1 MAGLTKV
8 LADTGGIIAL
18 LDASD
23 KNHSAVVDVV
33 LHSQMIVP
41 ATILPEVDYLATKY
55 LGEAVSRLFFEDL
68 AEGTFQYLG
77 LDSSALPSILKRM
90 TRYADVPIGF
100 VDASLAVMADEQQI
114 QNILT
119 LDRRHFSIIRSES
132 YQAFQLLP

>member
-1 MAGLTKV
+1 V

-33 LHSQMIVP
+33 LHSEVIVP
-41 ATILPEVDYLATKY
+41 VTILPEVDYLATKY

-68 AEGTFQYLG
+68 ATGTFQYLE
-77 LDSSALPSILKRM
+77 LDPSTLPSILKRM

-100 VDASLAVMADEQQI
+100 VDASLAVMADHQKIE
-114 QNILT
+114 NLLT
-119 LDRRHFSIIRSES
+119 LDRRHFSIIQSET
-132 YQAFQLLP
+132 YQAFQIFP